1 MSELRTKALCQLAGN
16 WRNLERRKLLS
27 LITWT
32 HGFSP
37 HQYEYFGKFTFS
49 LSCLIYKIDSLGD
62 GEVAPWLRVL
72 VSVAENL
79 DSIPSTHMVAH
90 NYPLLQFWGTQY
102 PLLISVDIRHAHST
116 LIEMRENAYTHK
128 RK

>member
-1 MSELRTKALCQLAGN
+1 MSELRTKALCQLAEN

-79 DSIPSTHMVAH
+79 DSIPSTWWFITIHYSSSGA
-90 NYPLLQFWGTQY
+90 P
-102 PLLISVDIRHAHST
+102 ST
-116 LIEMRENAYTHK
+116 PF
-128 RK
+128 